1 MVATYGEKAVDVFYI
16 RDGFGHK
23 ITHPARLE
31 AVQARLIK
39 ALSAPAKG
47 A

>member
-1 MVATYGEKAVDVFYI
+1 MDVFYI

-23 ITHPARLE
+23 IVHPARLKSVE
-31 AVQARLIK
+31 ERLVK
-39 ALSAPAKG
+39 ALEGETAA